1 MVMVQSKSCSNFHF
15 FVQCCFIL
23 AIHFQLRFP
32 FRFRFWA
39 DCSCK
44 QIEKA
49 VAQKTKSPQGP
60 VTRYSHFKL
69 KVRKQRKCLCFLKL
83 C

>member
-44 QIEKA
+44 QIKKA

-60 VTRYSHFKL
+60 VTRYSKSENKGNVF
-69 KVRKQRKCLCFLKL
+69 VF
-83 C
+83 